1 MEKDNHYLTI
11 SKTAIKIG
19 VKPHVLRFWEKNFF
33 IINPKKKGISGRRYY
48 SSSDIEILFLIKN
61 LLYTEGFTIKGAL
74 NFINDKY
81 KNKAHLKNENENKNE
96 NEITDSCYELNK
108 AIDLIKDGCNILRR
122 NLN

>member
-33 IINPKKKGISGRRYY
+33 IINPKKKGLSGRRYY
-48 SSSDIEILFLIKN
+48 SSSDIEVLNLIKN
-61 LLYTEGFTIKGAL
+61 LLYTEGFTIKGAV

-81 KNKAHLKNENENKNE
+81 KNKAFSKNKNE
-96 NEITDSCYELNK
+96 MTNSYHELNK
-108 AIDLIKDGCNILRR
+108 AIDLINDGYNILQR

>member
-1 MEKDNHYLTI
+1 MEKDNSYITI
-11 SKTAIKIG
+11 SKTAKKIG
-19 VKPHVLRFWEKNFF
+19 VQPHVLRFWEKNFF

-81 KNKAHLKNENENKNE
+81 KNKAHLKNENEND
-96 NEITDSCYELNK
+96 ITDSYYELNK
-108 AIDLIKDGCNILRR
+108 AIDLIKDGCIILQR

>member
-11 SKTAIKIG
+11 SKTANKIG

-48 SSSDIEILFLIKN
+48 SSSDIEILILIKD
-61 LLYTEGFTIKGAL
+61 LLYTEGFTIKGAV

-81 KNKAHLKNENENKNE
+81 KNK
-96 NEITDSCYELNK
+96 NEITNSYHELNK
-108 AIDLIKDGCNILRR
+108 AIDLIKDGCNILQR

>member
-1 MEKDNHYLTI
+1 MEKDNYYLTI

-19 VKPHVLRFWEKNFF
+19 VKPHVLRFWEKNFL

-48 SSSDIEILFLIKN
+48 SSSDIETLILIKD
-61 LLYTEGFTIKGAL
+61 LLYTEGFTIKGAV

-81 KNKAHLKNENENKNE
+81 KNKAQLKNKDTM
-96 NEITDSCYELNK
+96 TDTDHELNK
-108 AIDLIKDGCNILRR
+108 AINLIKDGCKILQK

>member
-1 MEKDNHYLTI
+1 MEKDNYYLTI
-11 SKTAIKIG
+11 SKTANKIG

-48 SSSDIEILFLIKN
+48 SSSDIEILILIKG
-61 LLYTEGFTIKGAL
+61 LLYTEGFTIKGAV

-81 KNKAHLKNENENKNE
+81 KNKAYSKNENV
-96 NEITDSCYELNK
+96 ITDSYIELNK
-108 AIDLIKDGCNILRR
+108 AIDLIKDGCSILQR